1 MSENPLDKIPNIE
14 EQTPQQMSAIEEL
27 AIIKSGYYSIRA
39 TLELQ
44 FEQTVGRL
52 YQQLLEKN
60 QINSALTKEI
70 AKLKK
75 QLDEIKSKPQN
86 PESF

>member
-1 MSENPLDKIPNIE
+1 MSENPLTKIPNIE
-14 EQTPQQMSAIEEL
+14 EPMNQQMSAVEEL

-52 YQQLLEKN
+52 YAQLLEKN
-60 QINSALTKEI
+60 QIISTLQKEI
-70 AKLKK
+70 ANLKK
-75 QLDEIKSKPQN
+75 QLDEIRKFQTKPI
-86 PESF
+86 

>member
-1 MSENPLDKIPNIE
+1 MSENPLTKIPNIE
-14 EQTPQQMSAIEEL
+14 EPTTQQMSAVEEL

-52 YQQLLEKN
+52 YAQLLEKN
-60 QINSALTKEI
+60 QIISTLQKEI
-70 AKLKK
+70 AILKK
-75 QLDEIKSKPQN
+75 QFDEIKKLQIKPI
-86 PESF
+86 

>member
-1 MSENPLDKIPNIE
+1 MSENPLTKIPNIE
-14 EQTPQQMSAIEEL
+14 EPTNQQMSAVEEL

-52 YQQLLEKN
+52 YAQLLEKN

-75 QLDEIKSKPQN
+75 ELDEIKIKNKPQN
-86 PESF
+86 T

>member
-1 MSENPLDKIPNIE
+1 MSENPLTKIPNIE
-14 EQTPQQMSAIEEL
+14 EPMNQQMSAVEEL

-52 YQQLLEKN
+52 YAQLLEKN
-60 QINSALTKEI
+60 QIISTLQKEI
-70 AKLKK
+70 AILKK
-75 QLDEIKSKPQN
+75 QLDEIRKFQTKPI
-86 PESF
+86 

>member
-1 MSENPLDKIPNIE
+1 MSENPLDQIPNIE
-14 EQTPQQMSAIEEL
+14 EATPQQMSAVEEL

-60 QINSALTKEI
+60 QIISALQKEI
-70 AKLKK
+70 SDLKIKLNEAEKAN
-75 QLDEIKSKPQN
+75 KPLL
-86 PESF
+86 

>member
-1 MSENPLDKIPNIE
+1 MSENPLTKIPDIE
-14 EQTPQQMSAIEEL
+14 EPMNQQMSAVEEL

-52 YQQLLEKN
+52 YAQLLEKN
-60 QINSALTKEI
+60 QIISTLQKEI
-70 AKLKK
+70 ANLKK
-75 QLDEIKSKPQN
+75 QLDELRKFQTKPI
-86 PESF
+86 